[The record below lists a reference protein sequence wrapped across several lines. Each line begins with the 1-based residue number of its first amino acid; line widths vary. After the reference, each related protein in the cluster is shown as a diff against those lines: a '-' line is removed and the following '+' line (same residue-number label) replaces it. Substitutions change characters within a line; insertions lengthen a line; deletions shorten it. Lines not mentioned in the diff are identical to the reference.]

1 MLSRSVIARSIYIPI
16 ASDPRTVSVPL
27 PVTVRVV
34 MHRKL
39 NAGGDQATDEENEC
53 TYQPP
58 ACRYRLHVKVIRHL
72 QSIEVEYE
80 VGASDVGRLNG

>member
-1 MLSRSVIARSIYIPI
+1 
-16 ASDPRTVSVPL
+16 
-27 PVTVRVV
+27 

-39 NAGGDQATDEENEC
+39 NAGGDQATDEEKKC

-58 ACRYRLHVKVIRHL
+58 AFYACRYRLHVKVIRHL